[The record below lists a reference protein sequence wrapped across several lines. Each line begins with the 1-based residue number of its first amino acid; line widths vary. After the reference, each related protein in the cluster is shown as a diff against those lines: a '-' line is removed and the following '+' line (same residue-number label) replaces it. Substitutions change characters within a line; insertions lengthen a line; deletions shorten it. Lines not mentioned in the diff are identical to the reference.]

1 MQNFNPCPQK
11 KKKCVLT
18 VSQTTNFRLFQTEE
32 FADETFKF
40 DENYLKVE
48 NAVGKGEIACYKQ
61 FVLFPVFSNDLYC
74 RHIKTR
80 LFGKGLMT
88 LNLVENVGK

>member
-1 MQNFNPCPQK
+1 MQNFNPCQK

-18 VSQTTNFRLFQTEE
+18 VSLTTNFRLFQTEE

-80 LFGKGLMT
+80 IVWERVNDPEFG
-88 LNLVENVGK
+88 